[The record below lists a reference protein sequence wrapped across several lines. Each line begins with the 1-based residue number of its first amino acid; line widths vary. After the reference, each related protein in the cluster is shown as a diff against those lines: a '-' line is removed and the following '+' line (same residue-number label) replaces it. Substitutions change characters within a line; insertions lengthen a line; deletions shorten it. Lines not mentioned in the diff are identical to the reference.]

1 MLSEIS
7 RINGFVDKII
17 LSLSQ
22 ELMLGA
28 NRYFGFGCG
37 RGLTDSYPIMK
48 GFEIVKSLLLNQK
61 FQPNES

>member
-37 RGLTDSYPIMK
+37 RGLTDSYPIMEK
-48 GFEIVKSLLLNQK
+48 FEITSIN
-61 FQPNES
+61 

>member
-28 NRYFGFGCG
+28 NQYFGFGCG
-37 RGLTDSYPIMK
+37 RGLTDSYPIMEK
-48 GFEIVKSLLLNQK
+48 FEIVKSLLLNQE
-61 FQPNES
+61 FLTN